1 MANTIPFSKAY
12 FFILNQIPSMPHL
25 SIDLCVKALKARL
38 AQDMPLRKSK
48 VPIYSVD
55 STLDV
60 RLIKYYSI
68 GE

>member
-1 MANTIPFSKAY
+1 MTNTNTISKAY
-12 FFILNQIPSMPHL
+12 FFILNQIPSEAYPA
-25 SIDLCVKALKARL
+25 IDTCVKALKARL

-48 VPIYSVD
+48 IPLYSVD